1 MSNNQSA
8 TRNQKSA
15 AILLTGAG
23 FAVSAALLSLST
35 AGRALSFWPLAWVG
49 YVPFVLACSPRARP
63 VWLSA
68 AAWFAG
74 SVFWLVNIYW
84 MGYVTI
90 GGWVA
95 FCLYTGLLWPVMA
108 LSVRYCRRKRF
119 SLIIAVPVVVVA
131 AENLQGLFLGGFYWH
146 YLAHSQYAN
155 ISLIQFADIFGAAGV
170 SFLVGMVNGELAELL
185 IAVRNGRF
193 FSARNL
199 ITAALVGGLLAGAFV
214 YGRWRIDQADKSV
227 TQGPLMAAVQSNVPQ
242 AVKQSF
248 SAEQQIFDG
257 LLEQSRQCVAAGAR
271 LIAWPE
277 TMVQAPLNEESWPYL
292 ASPQKSVAFDSALK
306 KHALNKAFLLV
317 GAYDIRPRLTE
328 EKGVFDRY
336 NSAFLYRPDGTQS
349 PQRYS
354 KIHLVPF
361 GEYIPFKHEAPVL
374 HKLLLGFTPYDYDYT
389 IEPGTEYTVFEMTT
403 ANQRRLYRF
412 SVMIC
417 YEDAVPAMA
426 RRFALDEQGRK
437 RIDWLVNI
445 SNDGWFVKFSNAHM
459 LASTELAQHTA
470 VCAFRAVENRIAVL
484 RSVNTGVSCLIDS
497 LGRIRDDFVAG
508 NLPKKALERKGI
520 AGWFADNMPID
531 ERTTFFSRYG
541 RWLDYACQICLGM
554 LVMAQL
560 CGLFS
565 KRKKNVQK
573 VKNTGAKR

>member
-1 MSNNQSA
+1 M
-8 TRNQKSA
+8 RNRGFMPY
-15 AILLTGAG
+15 LAG
-23 FAVSAALLSLST
+23 FAVSAVLLSLST
-35 AGRALSFWPLAWVG
+35 AGGRFSFWPLAWVG
-49 YVPFVLACSPRARP
+49 YVPFVVVCSPRARP
-63 VWLSA
+63 VLLSA
-68 AAWFAG
+68 AAWLAG

-84 MGYVTI
+84 IGYVTV

-95 FCLYTGLLWPVMA
+95 FCLYTALLWPVMA
-108 LSVRYCRRKRF
+108 LSVRYCRRKKVP
-119 SLIIAVPVVVVA
+119 LVIAVPVVVVA

-155 ISLIQFADIFGAAGV
+155 ISLIQLADIFGAAGV
-170 SFLVGMVNGELAELL
+170 SFLVAMVSGELAELV

-199 ITAALVGGLLAGAFV
+199 ITAAVVGGLLVGAFV
-214 YGRWRIDQADKSV
+214 YGRWRIAQSEEFV
-227 TQGPLMAAVQSNVPQ
+227 TQGPLAAAVQSNVPQ

-248 SAEQQIFDG
+248 SAEQQIFDD

-271 LIAWPE
+271 LVTWPE
-277 TMVQAPLNEESWPYL
+277 TMVQAPLNEESRHWL
-292 ASPQKSVAFDSALK
+292 ASPQQSVAFDSTLK

-317 GAYDIRPRLTE
+317 GAYDIRPRLTV

-336 NSAFLYRPDGTQS
+336 NSAFLYQPDGTQS

-389 IEPGTEYTVFEMTT
+389 IEPGSEYTVFEMTAT
-403 ANQRRLYRF
+403 SNEREARSDERRVYRF
-412 SVMIC
+412 GVMIC

-445 SNDGWFVKFSNAHM
+445 SNDGWFVKFSNGQV

-470 VCAFRAVENRIAVL
+470 VCAFRAVENRIAIL
-484 RSVNTGVSCLIDS
+484 RSVNTGISCLIDS

-554 LVMAQL
+554 LIVAQF

-565 KRKKNVQK
+565 KRKKNIQRA
-573 VKNTGAKR
+573 KNTGAKK

>member
-1 MSNNQSA
+1 MKPLLHSLGSFVASA
-8 TRNQKSA
+8 V
-15 AILLTGAG
+15 LLTLAQSP
-23 FAVSAALLSLST
+23 VSI
-35 AGRALSFWPLAWVG
+35 WPLAWVG
-49 YVPFVLACSPRARP
+49 YVPFVLVCSPQSRP
-63 VWLSA
+63 VLLGV
-68 AAWFAG
+68 AAWLAG
-74 SVFWLVNIYW
+74 TVFWMVNIYW
-84 MGYVTI
+84 MGYVTV

-155 ISLIQFADIFGAAGV
+155 ISLIQIADIFGAAGV
-170 SFLVGMVNGELAELL
+170 SFLVGMVNGLLAELI
-185 IAVRNGRF
+185 IAAHQKSIFR
-193 FSARNL
+193 SANFL
-199 ITAALVGGLLAGAFV
+199 KAALVCVVLAGAIF
-214 YGRWRIDQADKSV
+214 YGRWRTGQSDECV
-227 TQGPLMAAVQSNVPQ
+227 ETGPLVGAVQSNVPQ
-242 AVKQSF
+242 SVKQSF
-248 SAEQQIFDG
+248 SAEQQIFDD

-277 TMVQAPLNEESWPYL
+277 TMVQAPLDEEIWPYL
-292 ASPQKSVAFDSALK
+292 ASSQESVAFDSALK
-306 KHALNKAFLLV
+306 KHALNGAFLLV
-317 GAYDIRPRLTE
+317 GAYDIRPGLRE
-328 EKGVFDRY
+328 EKEIFDRY

-349 PQRYS
+349 PRRYS

-361 GEYIPFKHEAPVL
+361 GEYIPFKHTVPVL

-389 IEPGTEYTVFEMTT
+389 IEPGTDYTVFEMT
-403 ANQRRLYRF
+403 AGDERQVYRF
-412 SVMIC
+412 GVMIC

-426 RRFALDEQGRK
+426 RRFVLDEQGRK

-445 SNDGWFVKFSNAHM
+445 SNDGWFVKFSNGHV
-459 LASTELAQHTA
+459 LPSTELAQHTA

-508 NLPKKALERKGI
+508 NLPKKALKRKGI
-520 AGWFADNMPID
+520 SGWFADSMPID
-531 ERTTFFSRYG
+531 KRTTFFSRYG
-541 RWLDYACQICLGM
+541 RWLDYSCQICLGM

-573 VKNTGAKR
+573 VKNTGAKK